1 MRLGL
6 PNLVGTWAGAAVEGA
21 NAQFA
26 KYRKSVESKLD
37 CLSSSIPVMGGH
49 DILSEVWS
57 LLA

>member
-1 MRLGL
+1 L
-6 PNLVGTWAGAAVEGA
+6 PNLVGTLAGADVEEA

-26 KYRKSVESKLD
+26 KYRKSVESELD

-49 DILSEVWS
+49 NILSEVLS